1 MFKQTSVAF
10 VALLSCNMTMAAQG
24 AAAEPAAADQL
35 RLRQAAEAR
44 TFCTDNKEGPGSG
57 GYGNCVNTYLQSHY
71 GWQVVERP
79 DGSLGVGIP
88 THGIPQY
95 Y

>member
-1 MFKQTSVAF
+1 MFKQVSVAF
-10 VALLSCNMTMAAQG
+10 AALLSCDIVA
-24 AAAEPAAADQL
+24 AAAEPTAADQL
-35 RLRQAAEAR
+35 RLQQAAEAR
-44 TFCTDNKEGPGSG
+44 TFCTDNKKGPGSG
-57 GYGNCVNTYLQSHY
+57 GYGNCVNTYLQSHF